1 MANNFNACSVH
12 HRHIYSDYL
21 GTFKTRLGDKM
32 KNILIIVLLF
42 SFNFAYAES
51 SNEYREKQRQQRAEN
66 EREGRRDIMQRR
78 QHEQHMRQLQ
88 QQNNP
93 NKGSILKRFGG

>member
-1 MANNFNACSVH
+1 MK
-12 HRHIYSDYL
+12 
-21 GTFKTRLGDKM
+21 KTL
-32 KNILIIVLLF
+32 LIVLIF

-51 SNEYREKQRQQRAEN
+51 SKEYREKQRQQRVEKD
-66 EREGRRDIMQRR
+66 RDVRRNIMQRR
-78 QHEQHMRQLQ
+78 QNEQHMRQLQ